1 MEPTVEGPSTSAT
14 NVPLANVSPL
24 IRLPRELR
32 DLVFEYAL
40 SFEGGLIAD
49 VINATGQDST
59 GNDSTAVTRFHAKE
73 SLEKMKAN
81 QLRLVCRQFY
91 AESNKLELRYND
103 ITFVDTNGQSNAFTN
118 FVHFYKNCPAAQ
130 LQFVRR
136 VTILDSHKSF
146 IQREELEHE
155 ALAVFPSFCKH
166 FPNAL
171 FVVRGNIDFS
181 NPMLD
186 YTQCMNWMYDYG
198 ALDKACPFRFTDV
211 VSLIESEA
219 AIAEWADRRFLYDRQ
234 SNIRVSCSHEF
245 KELQAKEELARL
257 YEGEELEAKLKLV
270 KQLHEDGI

>member
-1 MEPTVEGPSTSAT
+1 MEPTVEGPNTSAT
-14 NVPLANVSPL
+14 NVQLGNVSPL

-49 VINATGQDST
+49 VVNATGQDST

-91 AESNKLELRYND
+91 AESDRLELRYND
-103 ITFVDTNGQSNAFTN
+103 ITFVDTNGQFNALTN

-130 LQFVRR
+130 LQFVRC
-136 VTILDSHKSF
+136 VTILDSHISAAIRK
-146 IQREELEHE
+146 ELEYE
-155 ALAVFPSFCKH
+155 ALDDFPSFCKH

-171 FVVRGNIDFS
+171 LVFRGSIDFS
-181 NPMLD
+181 DPELQ
-186 YTQCMNWMYDYG
+186 YIECMNAIYG
-198 ALDKACPFRFTDV
+198 TVHKTCPFRFTD
-211 VSLIESEA
+211 LLPMIAGA
-219 AIAEWADRRFLYDRQ
+219 AAVMTWADRRFLYDRQ

-245 KELQAKEELARL
+245 KELQAKKELARL
-257 YEGEELEAKLKLV
+257 YEGEELKAKLKLA